1 AIVARFEPIA
11 RAHGIALRIAPDA
24 TDARVAVAPGIV
36 DVVIG
41 NVLDNAMKFST
52 SRGTIDVNIA
62 HAPSEV
68 CVTVADTGPGI
79 PSDELP
85 RVFER
90 FFRGKSP
97 RAMGAW
103 GLGLGLAIAHTLV
116 ERQHGAIDIDSKPGS
131 GTTVT
136 IRLPV
141 APSA

>member
-1 AIVARFEPIA
+1 
-11 RAHGIALRIAPDA
+11 
-24 TDARVAVAPGIV
+24 
-36 DVVIG
+36 
-41 NVLDNAMKFST
+41 
-52 SRGTIDVNIA
+52 VNIA
-62 HAPSEV
+62 HTPSEV

-97 RAMGAW
+97 RAMGAS